1 MAIQVRSNFSQ
12 FFGSTKLPEL
22 EAIILSIAEDW
33 PSMIPILF
41 NVEGMMTDIY
51 QTTTYSGL
59 RNPQAK
65 GEGAPIS
72 FQTMF
77 QGFSKTYNA
86 THYTN
91 GYNISYEMVK
101 DGKWNMIERAT
112 RSFAKGHAEV
122 EEILAADV
130 FDNGFITSGY
140 DGVPLFS
147 VSHPLENGDGA
158 LGANRP
164 AVGSALSVT
173 SFRELRNVMQD
184 TVNENGQRVRYMPK
198 WFVVPQTL
206 QDTAMEIV
214 KSQYRP
220 DNANNQVNTIYD
232 TVQLLPSNFWN
243 YLDSDTAYFLLT
255 DPSDHGLMF
264 MNRQALET
272 DSDYDPFVAYEVMSS
287 RRFDVGYSQ
296 WRGVVGNPGV

>member
-1 MAIQVRSNFSQ
+1 MAIQIRSNFSQ

-33 PSMIPILF
+33 PSMIPLLF
-41 NVEGMMTDIY
+41 NVESMASDIY

-65 GEGAPIS
+65 NEGGPVQ
-72 FQTMF
+72 FQDMN
-77 QGFSKTYNA
+77 QGFAKTYSAN
-86 THYTN
+86 HYTN
-91 GYNISYEMVK
+91 GYRISYEMVK

-130 FDNGFITSGY
+130 FDNGFTTNGY

-147 VSHPLENGDGA
+147 ASHPLENGDGA
-158 LGANRP
+158 VGSNISST
-164 AVGSALSVT
+164 GSALSVT
-173 SFRELRNVMQD
+173 SFRELRNVLQD

-198 WFVVPQTL
+198 WFVVPQAL

-214 KSQYRP
+214 KSQYNP
-220 DNANNQVNTIYD
+220 ENANNAVNTVYD
-232 TVQLLPSNFWN
+232 TVSLLPTNFWN
-243 YLDSDTAYFLLT
+243 YLDSDTAFFLGT
-255 DPSDHGLMF
+255 DSSDHGLMF

-296 WRGVVGNPGV
+296 WRGWVGNAGV